1 MACSSPFTEA
11 HHTTTGGM
19 GLKGD
24 DMRAIPLCHQHHL
37 SIHNS
42 KGTAGTW
49 TEEQLNE
56 IIETLQT
63 KYKGELKH
71 VRNK

>member
-1 MACSSPFTEA
+1 
-11 HHTTTGGM
+11 M

-42 KGTAGTW
+42 KGTAGNW